1 MSTQIQITSDLH
13 LVGAGM
19 CLSLVLL
26 CIGSIGATR
35 GINLFNL
42 IAMLQTVN
50 ATAALVALVI
60 GIISYVLKAPTCA
73 YSILG
78 VVFYLI
84 AELAVDGYLLSLV
97 CVTVQPGKR
106 GKLIQWLWIIGFLV
120 FDAIPRLVSFTVIR
134 FEVKGNFCNIS
145 SHPIAG
151 ITTNASLN
159 LFAIVMGVNL
169 AWSLISSRQHVLTTV
184 GIKSA
189 IFCIIM
195 VVVKIGFYVP
205 YILQVIGPYSI
216 VFLYFQFSL
225 ECVLLNASVYWKSKV
240 NSVPFTTTK
249 SIFSASS
256 NHRSMQGNSV
266 V

>member
-1 MSTQIQITSDLH
+1 MASQVQILSDLH

-26 CIGSIGATR
+26 CIGTIAVTR
-35 GINLFNL
+35 GTKIFSL

-50 ATAALVALVI
+50 ALAALVALGI
-60 GIISYVLKAPTCA
+60 GIVSYVLKAPTCM

-97 CVTVQPGKR
+97 CVTVQPGQR
-106 GKLIQWLWIIGFLV
+106 GKLFQWLWIIGFLI

-134 FEVKGNFCNIS
+134 FEMKGNFCNIS

-159 LFAIVMGVNL
+159 LFAIIMGASL

-189 IFCIIM
+189 IFCIVM
-195 VVVKIGFYVP
+195 VIVKIAFYVP
-205 YILQVIGPYSI
+205 YIMQVIGAYSV

-225 ECVLLNASVYWKSKV
+225 ECVLLNVSVYWKSKV
-240 NSVPFTTTK
+240 NSVPFTSTK
-249 SIFSASS
+249 SIFSAGSQ
-256 NHRSMQGNSV
+256 HRSMQANSV